1 MGRRSDHSRDELT
14 RLALDA
20 AEEICRR
27 DGPRGLTAR
36 RVAESIGYSP
46 GTLYNLFGNLDGL
59 ILALNGRTL
68 DRLSAAL
75 RAVPLDG
82 EPQRDAAALLE
93 RYLDFA
99 ARDRTLWALVYE
111 HRLPPGAEVPAWYL
125 EKAQQAL
132 EIIAEALR
140 PAAGPAADD
149 AARMLWAALHGV
161 LALAATGKPAVV
173 GAEDETAMARRLVRT
188 VIAGLEAEG
197 VTR

>member
-20 AEEICRR
+20 AEDICRH

-36 RVAESIGYSP
+36 RVADSIGYSP

-99 ARDRTLWALVYE
+99 ARDRTLWELVYE

-125 EKAQQAL
+125 EKAERAL

-140 PAAGPAADD
+140 PAAGPAADH

-161 LALAATGKPAVV
+161 LVLAATGKPAAV

>member
-82 EPQRDAAALLE
+82 EPHRDAAALLE

>member
-14 RLALDA
+14 RLALAA

-99 ARDRTLWALVYE
+99 ARDRTLWELVYE
-111 HRLPPGAEVPAWYL
+111 HRLPPEAEVPAWYL

-161 LALAATGKPAVV
+161 LVLATTGKPAAV